1 MFVKTLY
8 GLGILACVLLVVA
21 CFLPW
26 GYYADL
32 DKTFTGFY
40 SYKNEYGR
48 PGKLLVI
55 LAAIVL
61 LFMLL
66 PKIWAKRTN
75 LFLSALTVAYAFKS
89 YVLFTSCYNNYCPE
103 KKYGVFLMLI
113 SSVVMLVASAFP
125 YMKLK
130 PSKKG

>member
-1 MFVKTLY
+1 MFVKILY
-8 GLGILACVLLVVA
+8 VTGILACLLLAVA

-26 GYYADL
+26 GFYADL
-32 DKTFTGFY
+32 DQTFTGFY

-55 LAAIVL
+55 MAGIILV
-61 LFMLL
+61 FMLL

-103 KKYGVFLMLI
+103 KKYGVYLMLI
-113 SSVVMLVASAFP
+113 ASVIMLVASAFP
-125 YMKLK
+125 YMRLK
-130 PSKKG
+130 APKET

>member
-1 MFVKTLY
+1 
-8 GLGILACVLLVVA
+8 
-21 CFLPW
+21 
-26 GYYADL
+26 
-32 DKTFTGFY
+32 
-40 SYKNEYGR
+40 
-48 PGKLLVI
+48 LLVI

-130 PSKKG
+130 PSKKGTRLRYLVKKNQIDPQHLKKCQS

>member
-1 MFVKTLY
+1 MFVKILY
-8 GLGILACVLLVVA
+8 VTGMLACVVLVVA

-26 GYYADL
+26 GYYADVNQ
-32 DKTFTGFY
+32 TFTGFY
-40 SYKNEYGR
+40 SYKNEYGK
-48 PGKLLVI
+48 PGKLLTI
-55 LAAIVL
+55 LSGIIL

-103 KKYGVFLMLI
+103 KKYGVIIMLI
-113 SSVVMLVASAFP
+113 ASVIMLVASAFP
-125 YMKLK
+125 YLRLK
-130 PSKKG
+130 TPARD